1 MLTVRRAPIG
11 WLASIGVVAVTAAGA
26 YAGSVV
32 DVDKCRDEPSGKVGQ
47 SICSSLG
54 DYSHKGALLVFL
66 LVAPP
71 VAALLFTRTLP
82 SHRTRAWILLLWGAV
97 IAVDALLRSLIIS
110 A

>member
-11 WLASIGVVAVTAAGA
+11 WLASLGVVAVTAAGA
-26 YAGSVV
+26 YAGSIV

-54 DYSHKGALLVFL
+54 DYGHKGSLLVFL
-66 LVAPP
+66 LLAPP
-71 VAALLFTRTLP
+71 VAALLLTRTLP
-82 SHRTRAWILLLWGAV
+82 NYRMRAWILLLWGAV
-97 IAVDALLRSLIIS
+97 IATDALLRSLIIS